1 MFNFNYNKLNRK
13 IKAKG
18 TTTTTFAMVQQYK
31 VKTLLS
37 VSIYKDNMRT
47 TRRSRVVVLYIVRN
61 VYKIIQSYSL
71 SMLIPFFL
79 FNNSLTQ
86 ILFFIIL
93 MTVFIYTNT

>member
-1 MFNFNYNKLNRK
+1 MFNFNYNILNRK

-18 TTTTTFAMVQQYK
+18 STTTTFEIVQRYK
-31 VKTLLS
+31 VKTRLS

-47 TRRSRVVVLYIVRN
+47 TRGSRAIVLYIVRN
-61 VYKIIQSYSL
+61 VVYNIIQSYSL

-86 ILFFIIL
+86 IL
-93 MTVFIYTNT
+93 YS